1 MIERSKVIENVKNNG
16 VTVAKFLGFIK
27 KDPPAIITR
36 KIGEELEKF
45 EDYIDMEYE
54 YKVFEQDGEM
64 YADILYTIGGRL
76 ETVIQNYIDNGE
88 GIRAMIMDKIG
99 VVTLDSIKDEIEKEI
114 YKDYGYRVT
123 SEGYPGSPR
132 YPLRIQKEILDKMKN
147 VKSINV
153 NEYFQL
159 NPVKSVALRL
169 TLSE

>member
-76 ETVIQNYIDNGE
+76 ETVIQNYVDNGE

-99 VVTLDSIKDEIEKEI
+99 VVILDSIKDEIEKEKMNFEKYNKI
-114 YKDYGYRVT
+114 IT
-123 SEGYPGSPR
+123 M
-132 YPLRIQKEILDKMKN
+132 IKEDSTLTRQIIEEIEKNENEEVREKILKYSKRNFDMEMDFVELLK
-147 VKSINV
+147 
-153 NEYFQL
+153 
-159 NPVKSVALRL
+159 
-169 TLSE
+169 